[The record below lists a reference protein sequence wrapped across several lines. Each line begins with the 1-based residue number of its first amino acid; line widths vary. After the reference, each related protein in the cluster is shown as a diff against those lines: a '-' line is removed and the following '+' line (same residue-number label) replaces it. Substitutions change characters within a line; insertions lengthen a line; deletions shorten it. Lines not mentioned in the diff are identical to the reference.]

1 MRSKAPLALMEQLVM
16 LLVFAL
22 AAALCLQAFVYSD
35 LLSRKGEARDRASV
49 LCQSVAEVVR
59 TNGGD
64 LYEALRQVTG
74 QRPGA
79 RDENFSSVPFVDYRE
94 DWTVIDHWNA
104 MGGNTA
110 YRLKAERVD
119 SGVPGLGQAKISLL
133 RTGEAEPLF
142 QLDVGWQ
149 TALDSAIA
157 QEDKDRALR
166 EAKRL
171 AAEIRECREKGLSV
185 SETLLGKGD
194 GLGGWRQYY
203 NEDWDYEI
211 NDGYAVFELRYAEGR
226 VTALWNQ
233 RDDQGVN
240 TGVTVNLCAVGL
252 EEVAGHD

>member
-1 MRSKAPLALMEQLVM
+1 M

-22 AAALCLQAFVYSD
+22 AAALCLQAFVRSD

-49 LCQSVAEVVR
+49 LCQSVAEVAR

-64 LYEALRQVTG
+64 LYTALRQVTG

-79 RDENFSSVPFVDYRE
+79 REEDNSVPFVDYRE

-104 MGGNTA
+104 MAGETA

-119 SGVPGLGQAKISLL
+119 SGVPGLGQARISVLQ
-133 RTGEAEPLF
+133 TGEAEPLF

-149 TALDSAIA
+149 TALDSAIP

-171 AAEIRECREKGLSV
+171 AAEIRDCRERGLSI
-185 SETLLGKGD
+185 SETLLGKSD

-211 NDGYAVFELRYAEGR
+211 NDGYAVFELQYSEGR
-226 VTALWNQ
+226 VTALWNE
-233 RDDQGVN
+233 RDHQGVN
-240 TGVTVNLCAVGL
+240 TGVTVKLCTVGL
-252 EEVAGHD
+252 KEVAGHD